1 MEGKA
6 IYSIAK
12 KEFLDNYRNKWIIA
26 LSIIFLIL
34 TLVISYFS
42 TRGGVGWKDLGNTI
56 GGMMFFVQIL
66 IPIIALMLS
75 YATIVGEREK
85 GSLSLLLSYPIKR
98 EEIII
103 GKFLGLSSVLAIA
116 IFIGFGISGI
126 IIGINVKDV
135 QWGDYLVFILS
146 SILFGVVYIAL
157 AIFFSSVLKKRSTAI
172 GAAIFIWF
180 LFAMIWNIILFG
192 ILVSNY
198 GFDKISQEDWTAPDW
213 YYVSSIINPITAF
226 SMLVALN
233 VGPVQADIAGKLPT
247 FYTTET
253 TLLILF
259 LWVIIPLL
267 VALYIF
273 KKRDI

>member
-259 LWVIIPLL
+259 LWIIIPLL

>member
-273 KKRDI
+273 KKKDI

>member
-42 TRGGVGWKDLGNTI
+42 TPGGVGWKDLGNTI

-192 ILVSNY
+192 ILVSSY
-198 GFDKISQEDWTAPDW
+198 GFDKISQEDWMAPDW
-213 YYVSSIINPITAF
+213 YYVGSIINPITAF